1 MVDSDAS
8 RLKLNSRLIPLLIAV
23 LLLMQLGFPYRGWV
37 ILLVSLSGLWLISYL
52 WARTLARHLT
62 LHREMRFGWAHVG
75 DRLEERFTLSNSGL
89 VTALWVEII
98 DHTNMPDYSTSRVT
112 GVNARSQ
119 NRWITQGI
127 CTRRGI
133 FTLGPTTVRTGD
145 PFGLYTVTLSLPFSA
160 TLTVTPPV
168 VPLPAIEIAPGGRVG
183 EGRSRPHPF
192 ERTVSSTGV
201 RQYVPGDSLNAVHWP
216 TSARQGQL
224 YVRQFDSTPAGDW
237 WIFLDM
243 DQQVQLGQSSAA
255 TEEHAIILA
264 ASLADRGIRAGKGVG
279 LVAYGQQF
287 VWRPPDHSD
296 SQRHQIM
303 RDLAQIQPGSTPLT
317 DLLSKTQ
324 PIAGRASCLI
334 VITANATGNWVEA
347 LLPLR
352 RRGVIPTVLILDPIS
367 FGGQQSTTPL
377 QRQLAQL
384 GIAHTLITRDL
395 LDRPE
400 ARPGHQGRWEWHIS
414 LSGRAIP
421 VKQPQDMSWKM
432 LK

>member
-1 MVDSDAS
+1 MESS
-8 RLKLNSRLIPLLIAV
+8 QLKLNSRLIPVLITL
-23 LLLMQLGFPYRGWV
+23 LLLMQLAFPYRGWV
-37 ILLVSLSGLWLISYL
+37 ILLVGLGGLWFISYL

-62 LHREMRFGWAHVG
+62 LQREMRFGWAHVG
-75 DRLEERFTLSNSGL
+75 DQLEERFTLTNSGL
-89 VTALWVEII
+89 LPAVWVEII
-98 DHTNMPDYSTSRVT
+98 DDTNMPDYSTSRVT
-112 GVNARSQ
+112 GVDARSR
-119 NRWITQGI
+119 NRWITQGA

-145 PFGLYTVTLSLPFSA
+145 PFSLYTVTLAQSRST

-168 VPLPAIEIAPGGRVG
+168 VPLPTIEIAPGGRVG

-243 DQQVQLGQSSAA
+243 DQQVQHGRGYAA

-279 LVAYGQQF
+279 LVAHGQHLI
-287 VWRPPDHSD
+287 WLPPDHSD

-303 RDLAQIQPGSTPLT
+303 RDLAQIHPGPTPLT
-317 DLLSKTQ
+317 ALLTRTR
-324 PIAGRASCLI
+324 PIAGRAACLI
-334 VITANATGNWVEA
+334 LITANAAGNWVES

-352 RRGVIPTVLILDPIS
+352 RRGVIPTVMLLDPVS
-367 FGGQQSTTPL
+367 FGGQQSTAPL
-377 QRQLAQL
+377 ERQLAQL
-384 GIAHTLITRDL
+384 GIAHTLITREL

-400 ARPGHQGRWEWHIS
+400 ARPGQQGSWEWHIS
-414 LSGRAIP
+414 PSGRAIP
-421 VKQPQDMSWKM
+421 VKQPQDLSWKM